1 MSYKVTVSDNFKREA
16 KKLKKKHQSLNKDI
30 GKLIDSLEI
39 DPTQGTPLGQ
49 NCYKIRLSIS
59 SKKKGKRGGARVIT
73 HVRVVGE
80 TVYLLSIY
88 DKSEKETISDHEI
101 DTFLGGLDEGPANAD
116 KPDITPDAPPA

>member
-1 MSYKVTVSDNFKREA
+1 MSYKLITSSLFDREIKRLN
-16 KKLKKKHQSLNKDI
+16 KKYPSLKKDITRLGESLK
-30 GKLIDSLEI
+30 ET
-39 DPTQGTPLGQ
+39 PTQGTPLGQ

-88 DKSEKETISDHEI
+88 DKSERETISDHEI
-101 DTFLGGLDEGPANAD
+101 DTFLGSLDEGPANAD